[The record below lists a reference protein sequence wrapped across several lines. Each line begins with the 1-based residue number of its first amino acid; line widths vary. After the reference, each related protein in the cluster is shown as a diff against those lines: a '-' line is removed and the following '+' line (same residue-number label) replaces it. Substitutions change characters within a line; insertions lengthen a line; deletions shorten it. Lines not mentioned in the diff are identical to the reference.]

1 MEPSPELREIIVGWF
16 EAAAIGDVSWRDRH
30 VSRQAGMRIVGTDPK
45 EWLHGEQAYA
55 FLKEEAERV
64 GGKIK
69 VIVPDA
75 EAFTE
80 GDVGWG
86 VARPVITLPDGA
98 QVSPRWSAVF
108 HREEGQ
114 WKLVQLH
121 ASIGVSN
128 EEAFGDVFPS

>member
-16 EAAAIGDVSWRDRH
+16 EAAANGDVSVTPGH
-30 VSRQAGMRIVGTDPK
+30 VSRQTGMRIVGTDPK
-45 EWLHGEQAYA
+45 EWLDGEQAYA
-55 FLKEEAERV
+55 FLKEEAEGV

-69 VIVPDA
+69 VVISDA

-86 VARPVITLPDGA
+86 VARPIITLLDGA

-128 EEAFGDVFPS
+128 EEAFGDVLPS